1 MVGEGRGSCLEARLG
16 SAVTRNGLCGGVY
29 GVGHT
34 GTSGRLSA
42 RLGCRETGAAWFHE
56 IMLLG
61 DNNMFMVTV

>member
-29 GVGHT
+29 GIGHT
-34 GTSGRLSA
+34 GTSGRLTA
-42 RLGCRETGAAWFHE
+42 QLGCRGTRATWFHE